1 MSWSIVLNRAGDR
14 GDKLEVWE
22 KETRDNFLELGLGSF
37 VCLFF
42 HNFQQLDNL
51 KFS

>member
-1 MSWSIVLNRAGDR
+1 MSWSIVLNWAGDR

-22 KETRDNFLELGLGSF
+22 KETCDNFLEVGLGSF
-37 VCLFF
+37 VCSFF
-42 HNFQQLDNL
+42 HNSQQLHDL